1 MNTSEKSIVTFMDV
15 GFTADSFQ
23 SFIPSLD
30 KLPSKLKGLSLIYFI
45 KEFGDINLSFD
56 DDAELILSG
65 GHEWN
70 PNEIE
75 EDQKVM
81 FDMVLKQ
88 LKPTNF
94 SELAIKEFTLWD
106 IEQIS
111 SDISDNQ
118 EKIQKIVNKYEH
130 LLDTEED
137 QNSKFL
143 YDSINSYLNFC
154 HLNFMDGKKSN
165 EVFIS
170 YNEKLKIDGKITE
183 AWVLTFIRFM
193 LSTTHGSNSVRP
205 GKIYILNNP
214 ETADKNFEEA
224 NNFLNKILDTNSVT
238 KASML
243 FLDAKKIHHLSKKD
257 FNSYKKLQLE
267 YLERLKSAF
276 TEESDEYNKACVKI
290 ADDLEWQSENES
302 KCPDFYNDCIILG
315 MKSLNYLLDKEKVS
329 DELGL
334 SNPLVSH
341 SHLAHQYQKIASL
354 YIKKKTSKKAL
365 DFTKKALDQYKKNFL
380 TTTVIGTVFGKNDP
394 RLLQIDQFEVKA
406 RLEGDVLICCNKDA
420 PGVVGTMGTLL
431 AENGINIADMALGRE
446 SRGGRAIMVFIVD
459 ATVSDE
465 VLRRIESDPLVF
477 WAKHAVL

>member
-1 MNTSEKSIVTFMDV
+1 
-15 GFTADSFQ
+15 
-23 SFIPSLD
+23 
-30 KLPSKLKGLSLIYFI
+30 
-45 KEFGDINLSFD
+45 
-56 DDAELILSG
+56 
-65 GHEWN
+65 
-70 PNEIE
+70 
-75 EDQKVM
+75 
-81 FDMVLKQ
+81 
-88 LKPTNF
+88 
-94 SELAIKEFTLWD
+94 LWD

-214 ETADKNFEEA
+214 ETADKNFEDA

-238 KASML
+238 KASMW

-257 FNSYKKLQLE
+257 FNSYKELQEE

-290 ADDLEWQSENES
+290 ADDLERQSENES
-302 KCPDFYNDCIILG
+302 KCPDFYDDRIKLG
-315 MKSLNYLLDKEKVS
+315 MKSLKHLLDEA
-329 DELGL
+329 
-334 SNPLVSH
+334 LVSH

-354 YIKKKTSKKAL
+354 YIKKKTYKKAL
-365 DFTKKALDQYKKNFL
+365 DFTKKALDQYHKKFETQYAFDLPSWGFIDGELIPLSKNIKELFYTKSGKVRNVVVDYGLCILNHARCLSIQKRYEEAIEMIDKACIYYHVFPKLNHLSQLEKGMNLFYNKSKIGLELITNSLKNLDHEIL
-380 TTTVIGTVFGKNDP
+380 TKSENRIIKKAK
-394 RLLQIDQFEVKA
+394 RLIK
-406 RLEGDVLICCNKDA
+406 K
-420 PGVVGTMGTLL
+420 
-431 AENGINIADMALGRE
+431 
-446 SRGGRAIMVFIVD
+446 
-459 ATVSDE
+459 
-465 VLRRIESDPLVF
+465 
-477 WAKHAVL
+477 